1 MGIKGKKLGV
11 KMINEVKKYKDR
23 GLNNSEVARVLGVS
37 RNTVKKYL
45 KKLTEESPEESS
57 KPFSAPWATQINWKH
72 VLNEKSLGTQLA
84 HYWEQHVEH
93 QVTGVSYI
101 SFWREF
107 KRRHPR
113 VKLDMHQ
120 SFIPGERAEFDFKG
134 KDKGFGFVERETG
147 EFIPCRLFGMIL
159 PASQLFFSRATLTEK
174 QDDVFTSITKGFE
187 NFKGVSSTLVFD
199 NAKAQVTRA
208 DKFDADLNS
217 EFSLLCDHYEIAPIA
232 ARPRSPKDKSLIEN
246 SLGVFWRWAWPQLR
260 RMTFFSLREINAELE
275 RLLITFNNRVQKK
288 YGLSRRQRF
297 EQFEK
302 QKLKPL
308 PVKQYDFGSWKK
320 SKVHPDCHIQVNHNF
335 YSVPYKYR
343 FQELNVRISG
353 RTLEV
358 FSGLERVAVHNIP
371 LSKKGCYITDKKH
384 LPESHQAM
392 LEQTPQNA
400 IKEALTVGVNTH
412 VMVKRLIEEARHP
425 LAYLRRV
432 QGILRLKKR
441 YSSVALEEASEF
453 FKNAS
458 LKDIKVRNIEQVITA
473 QSKVLKPKKV
483 IRKENE
489 NLRGQINWA
498 DTFH

>member
-1 MGIKGKKLGV
+1 LGIKGKKLGV

-23 GLNNSEVARVLGVS
+23 GLNISEIARVLGVS

-45 KKLTEESPEESS
+45 KKLVDEPHEPSV
-57 KPFSAPWATQINWKH
+57 KPFSAPWASQINWQH
-72 VLNEKSLGTQLA
+72 VVNEKSLGTQLA
-84 HYWEQHVEH
+84 HYWEQNVEN
-93 QVTGVSYI
+93 QVADVSYI

-113 VKLDMHQ
+113 IKLDMHQ
-120 SFIPGERAEFDFKG
+120 SFTPGERAEFDYKG
-134 KDKGFGFVERETG
+134 KDKGFGYIERDTG
-147 EFIPCRLFGMIL
+147 EFIACRLFGMVL
-159 PASQLFFSRATLTEK
+159 PSSQLFFARATLTEK
-174 QDDVFTSITKGFE
+174 QEDVFTSITKGFE
-187 NFKGVSSTLVFD
+187 SFKGTTSTLVFD

-217 EFSLLCDHYEIAPIA
+217 EFSLFCDHYEIAPIA
-232 ARPRSPKDKSLIEN
+232 ARPRCPKDKSLIEN

-260 RMTFFSLREINAELE
+260 KKTFFSLREINAELE
-275 RLLITFNNRVQKK
+275 RLLLVFNDRVQKK

-297 EQFEK
+297 DQFEK

-308 PVKQYDFGSWKK
+308 PVKRYDFGSWKK
-320 SKVHPDCHIQVNHNF
+320 SKVHPDCHIQVSHNF

-343 FQELNVRISG
+343 FQELNVRING

-358 FSGLERVAVHNIP
+358 FSGLERVTVHTIP
-371 LSKKGCYITDKKH
+371 LSKKGCYITNKNH
-384 LPESHQAM
+384 LPESHQAL

-412 VMVKRLIEEARHP
+412 EMVKRLIEEARHP
-425 LAYLRRV
+425 LAYLRRI

-441 YSSVALEEASEF
+441 YSSQSLEEASEF
-453 FKNAS
+453 FKSAS
-458 LKDIKVRNIEQVITA
+458 LTDIKVRNIEQVISA

-483 IRKENE
+483 NRKENE
-489 NLRGQINWA
+489 NLRGQVSWS